1 MEKKPNVLFLVVDD
15 LRPELGCYGNSGIIS
30 PNIDR
35 IADKGLLFNNA
46 FCQFSVCNPSRVS
59 VLSGCRF
66 FRNRIID
73 ESIPPDVVS
82 LPQLFKN
89 EGYSTVSIGKVYHFN
104 DDDPDAWTRKYT
116 DTFYKDKHG
125 YSAGYQLESNIKVFD
140 NYFKKLIGDGAN
152 LPRPGSTEVAEAPDE
167 AYPDGIIAN
176 QAIEEL
182 RRLKTE
188 GNPFFLAAG
197 FYRPHLPFAVP
208 QKYWDMYEPDDIRTA
223 PNPQSVIDGV
233 TKLNWDELRR
243 YGDIPNEGELTFEKA
258 KELIHGYYASVTFS
272 DTQIGKIMS
281 ELEYLGLDKNTIV
294 VLWGDHGWNLGEHG
308 WWCKHTNYE
317 VSNRTVMII
326 STPDIKKGQVT
337 DALVELV
344 DIYPSLCELV
354 GIKVPSCIEGTS
366 FIPLIKEP
374 DHPWKEAVFSQ
385 IGGASTIRTKD
396 YRLIKHKND
405 SLVELF
411 DHVLDPGE
419 NINVAN
425 KPEYIE
431 IQNALLNQLE
441 RGWEAAQPNKSII
454 SNHHP
459 L

>member
-1 MEKKPNVLFLVVDD
+1 
-15 LRPELGCYGNSGIIS
+15 
-30 PNIDR
+30 
-35 IADKGLLFNNA
+35 
-46 FCQFSVCNPSRVS
+46 
-59 VLSGCRF
+59 
-66 FRNRIID
+66 
-73 ESIPPDVVS
+73 
-82 LPQLFKN
+82 
-89 EGYSTVSIGKVYHFN
+89 
-104 DDDPDAWTRKYT
+104 
-116 DTFYKDKHG
+116 
-125 YSAGYQLESNIKVFD
+125 
-140 NYFKKLIGDGAN
+140 
-152 LPRPGSTEVAEAPDE
+152 
-167 AYPDGIIAN
+167 
-176 QAIEEL
+176 
-182 RRLKTE
+182 
-188 GNPFFLAAG
+188 
-197 FYRPHLPFAVP
+197 
-208 QKYWDMYEPDDIRTA
+208 
-223 PNPQSVIDGV
+223 
-233 TKLNWDELRR
+233 
-243 YGDIPNEGELTFEKA
+243 
-258 KELIHGYYASVTFS
+258 
-272 DTQIGKIMS
+272 MS

-374 DHPWKEAVFSQ
+374 AHPWKEAVFSQ